1 MNPPAPKA
9 THAGRALLSWELF
22 DLDEFRSRIGDEDPK
37 VRAAAVWS
45 LEGAPE
51 WVWDL
56 LNPEELLSLLD
67 DEWDVRITALGV
79 MWNAPDSFLERLPV
93 GGE

>member
-1 MNPPAPKA
+1 MNSLAPNA
-9 THAGRALLSWELF
+9 SRADHRRSSWECF

-45 LEGAPE
+45 LEDAPA
-51 WVWDL
+51 WVWEL
-56 LNPEELLSLLD
+56 FNPDELLSLLD

-79 MWNAPDSFLERLPV
+79 LWHAPDSFLERMPCAS
-93 GGE
+93 G

>member
-1 MNPPAPKA
+1 MTPLAPNA
-9 THAGRALLSWELF
+9 SRAGHALLSREFF

-37 VRAAAVWS
+37 IRAAAVWS
-45 LEGAPE
+45 LEGAPA

-56 LNPEELLSLLD
+56 LNPDELLTLLD

-79 MWNAPDSFLERLPV
+79 LWHAPDSFLEKLPCAQ
-93 GGE
+93 

>member
-1 MNPPAPKA
+1 MKSLAPIA
-9 THAGRALLSWELF
+9 SRADRALLSWELF
-22 DLDEFRSRIGDEDPK
+22 DLDEFRNLIGDEDPK

-56 LNPEELLSLLD
+56 LNPEVLLSLLD